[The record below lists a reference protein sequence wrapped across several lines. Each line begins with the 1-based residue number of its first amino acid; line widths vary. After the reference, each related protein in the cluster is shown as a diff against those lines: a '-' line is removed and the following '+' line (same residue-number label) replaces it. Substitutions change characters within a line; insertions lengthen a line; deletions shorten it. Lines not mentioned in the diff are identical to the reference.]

1 MFSFSA
7 NEKQELIVAT
17 LLFVLVELSIL
28 ILPLG
33 VYSLLSLD
41 FLNFDI
47 YTYMILI
54 IMGIISIPL
63 FLFHELAH
71 KFVAQGNGL
80 TSEFRFFPNMAI
92 LSFFSIFMPI
102 KIIAPGVVLT
112 SGRYRPD
119 TEARIAMAGPLINI
133 LLGGFFLFLSAFL
146 SSNWIDIML
155 LVSKFSFDLALF
167 NLLPLFVLDGAKILK
182 WHTGVYGV
190 IFSLSIMLWLF
201 HPLGIFGG
209 FY

>member
-17 LLFVLVELSIL
+17 LLFVLVELSLL

-41 FLNFDI
+41 FLNIDI
-47 YTYMILI
+47 YTFMILI
-54 IMGIISIPL
+54 ILGIMSIPL

-71 KFVAQGNGL
+71 KFAAQGNGL
-80 TSEFRFFPNMAI
+80 ASEFRFFPNMAI

-102 KIIAPGVVLT
+102 KLVAPGVVLA
-112 SGRYRPD
+112 SGRYSPD
-119 TEARIAMAGPLINI
+119 TEARIAMAGPLVNI
-133 LLGGFFLFLSAFL
+133 LLGGFFLLFSTLL
-146 SSNWIDIML
+146 SSIWADLML

-167 NLLPLFVLDGAKILK
+167 NLLPFFVLDGAKIQR

-190 IFSLSIMLWLF
+190 IFSLSIALWLF